1 MTDYAIILGCPRSG
15 TTFLMRAL
23 QPLAGAEVVSGLV
36 YPPQLAHL
44 AATSTSPEV
53 DHLLDR
59 SLEFSLDFFRDHAQ
73 HSKGWAAGEAL
84 KRNLSVPELAATV
97 RGRREIR
104 TVVYKEPFLAFAP
117 EFAARAVPG
126 ARIVHIHRDGRD
138 CADSLERKY
147 GVLTDERLTTLDS
160 TEAPMGRKVDHRFV
174 PWWVAAGEEDAFLAA
189 TPYLRGVW
197 MWKEMV
203 RRCAD
208 VFEPAAGIAA
218 GRVLTVRYEE
228 LMADPQSV
236 GGRVVRFLGH
246 EPNRGVRS
254 RLGTGHTKSIG
265 VHRRRDPA
273 EVARATELARGE
285 LERFGYS

>member
-15 TTFLMRAL
+15 TTFLLRAL
-23 QPLAGAEVVSGLV
+23 QPLDGAEAVSGLV

-44 AATSTSPEV
+44 AATSTSAEV

-59 SLEFSLDFFRDHAQ
+59 SLAFSLDFFRDHAA
-73 HSKGWAAGEAL
+73 HSKGWAAGELL
-84 KRNLSVPELAATV
+84 KRNLSARELVATV
-97 RGRREIR
+97 RGRRALR
-104 TVVYKEPFLAFAP
+104 TVIYKEPFLAFAP
-117 EFAARAVPG
+117 DLAARAVPG

-147 GVLTDERLTTLDS
+147 GVLTDDKLTSLDT
-160 TEAPMGRKVDHRFV
+160 TEAPLGRKVDHRFV
-174 PWWVAAGEEDAFLAA
+174 PWWVGEGEEDAFLAA

-197 MWKEMV
+197 MWREMV

-208 VFEPAAGIAA
+208 AFDGDGAPAD
-218 GRVLTVRYEE
+218 RVLTVRYED
-228 LMADPQSV
+228 LMRDPQSV

-246 EPNRGVRS
+246 EPNRGVRR

-273 EVARATELARGE
+273 EVARATELAGRE
-285 LERFGYS
+285 LERYGYT